1 MHKKTR
7 KMIRLAT
14 NTNDNNLLHITNIA
28 NNSKNLAI
36 LFQFFMHKSLV
47 QLELYLLSKGKVT
60 FC

>member
-1 MHKKTR
+1 
-7 KMIRLAT
+7 MIRLAT
-14 NTNDNNLLHITNIA
+14 NINDNNLLHITNIA
-28 NNSKNLAI
+28 NNSKNMAI